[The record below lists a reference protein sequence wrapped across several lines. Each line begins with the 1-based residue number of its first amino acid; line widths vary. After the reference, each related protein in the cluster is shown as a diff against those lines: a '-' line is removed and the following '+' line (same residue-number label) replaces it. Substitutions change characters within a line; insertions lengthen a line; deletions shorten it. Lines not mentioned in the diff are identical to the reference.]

1 MTSGLKFMERMAEWE
16 REFSPMTTGANPLTW
31 SVSAGEFRVFLD
43 SFGPLG
49 HDVEALA
56 AGAGVTRADLDDFEV
71 RVPCTTYET
80 VVRLAQKSQPTP
92 NLALRLAMNV
102 PIGAF
107 PPLDYLILT
116 CDDVAAGLHQLSRY
130 FRLVGNPM
138 VHDVR
143 EESDPIRVVM
153 NSAWAFNYE
162 YSASIMILH
171 FREETD
177 ERFAAASLH
186 FTHRPDDVRDFE
198 RVLGCPVEAG
208 APWNGVTITRE
219 AWRLPLRRRD
229 AVLRGILERQAR
241 DIVDRMPPA
250 GTVAAEIR
258 QLLDRE
264 VAAGND
270 TRIEAVARSL
280 ATSPRTLQRRL
291 AAEGLSYQKVLDDWR
306 KDSAQR
312 HVAGSALSIGEIA
325 YLLGFAE
332 PAPFHRAFKRWFG
345 VTPQTFRQGQMHLH
359 RVSTGP

>member
-1 MTSGLKFMERMAEWE
+1 
-16 REFSPMTTGANPLTW
+16 
-31 SVSAGEFRVFLD
+31 VI
-43 SFGPLG
+43 
-49 HDVEALA
+49 
-56 AGAGVTRADLDDFEV
+56 
-71 RVPCTTYET
+71 
-80 VVRLAQKSQPTP
+80 RLAQQTRPTA
-92 NLALRLAMNV
+92 NLALRLASNV

-107 PPLDYLILT
+107 PLLDYLILT
-116 CDDVAAGLHQLSRY
+116 CDDIGAGVRQLSRY

-138 VHDVR
+138 VFDVR
-143 EESDPIRVVM
+143 DEMDPIRVAM
-153 NSAWAFNYE
+153 NGGPAFSME
-162 YSASIMILH
+162 YSASIMVLH

-177 ERFAAASLH
+177 GRFAAASIH
-186 FTHRPDDVRDFE
+186 FTHQPDDVREFE
-198 RVLGCPVEAG
+198 RVLGCPVEA
-208 APWNGVTITRE
+208 AAAWNGVTIARE

-241 DIVDRMPPA
+241 DIVDRMPA
-250 GTVAAEIR
+250 SGTVAAEIR

-291 AAEGLSYQKVLDDWR
+291 AAEGLSYQKLLDDWR

-312 HVAGSALSIGEIA
+312 HLAASALSIGEIA

-345 VTPQTFRQGQMHLH
+345 ITPHAFRQGQLHLH
-359 RVSTGP
+359 RVSVGP